1 MRLLEKIVGKALKIK
16 KKDLKYPA
24 LMLSGVAEWVIGT
37 QEEGKANKK
46 MLTDG
51 NNAFVGPKDYAL
63 HQAGM
68 AGATLAEGYVFWKAF
83 LSGNR
88 TVTYAITADL
98 LTRVV
103 NDIKGSEGFTT
114 GIIGTVRT
122 IGYKLT
128 GKLKRDEDDAE
139 LEDDNPFDDATSQI
153 STTPVADAEDDDEG
167 PDFGMGDE
175 DDSENTLF

>member
-1 MRLLEKIVGKALKIK
+1 MRVLEKIVGKALKIK

-37 QEEGKANKK
+37 QEEAKANKK
-46 MLTDG
+46 TLTDG
-51 NNAFVGPKDYAL
+51 NNAFVEPKDYAL

-83 LSGNR
+83 LSGNL

-103 NDIKGSEGFTT
+103 NDIICQQKNARAARAGHPSKNGTEGFTT

-122 IGYKLT
+122 LGYKLT
-128 GKLKRDEDDAE
+128 DRVKHAGDEPEIEPDAE
-139 LEDDNPFDDATSQI
+139 EDMP
-153 STTPVADAEDDDEG
+153 
-167 PDFGMGDE
+167 
-175 DDSENTLF
+175 

>member
-1 MRLLEKIVGKALKIK
+1 MRLLEKIVVKALKIK

-37 QEEGKANKK
+37 QEEAKANKK
-46 MLTDG
+46 TLTDG
-51 NNAFVGPKDYAL
+51 NNAFVEPKDYAL

-83 LSGNR
+83 ISGNR

-103 NDIKGSEGFTT
+103 NDIKNKGSDGFTT

-122 IGYKLT
+122 LGYKLT
-128 GKLKRDEDDAE
+128 DRVKHA
-139 LEDDNPFDDATSQI
+139 
-153 STTPVADAEDDDEG
+153 
-167 PDFGMGDE
+167 GDE
-175 DDSENTLF
+175 PEIESETESVSPDNLSDN